1 LDLAKQIN
9 RTNEQTKPTNKLK
22 RTTKLTMSS
31 PHCEIQNASKK
42 LIDDLNSLIND
53 MVIVEEM
60 PVEMPD
66 DRSFIITP
74 IAKKYKKEGP
84 DSKKDYE
91 EQIQRDLAGELVMWD
106 DTKRNSSKIG
116 DYFGFYRYKKH
127 VSIRIINE
135 IKNPY
140 QRLET
145 WSQNVGQG
153 ERNVLIL
160 SDEIIKIDWDKWIEL
175 EGAKRCMG
183 TQAVKKN
190 IDVIK
195 RYINTH

>member
-1 LDLAKQIN
+1 
-9 RTNEQTKPTNKLK
+9 
-22 RTTKLTMSS
+22 MSS

-53 MVIVEEM
+53 IVVEEM
-60 PVEMPD
+60 SVDEMSVEEMSVEMSVEEMPD

-74 IAKKYKKEGP
+74 IAKKYKKVGP
-84 DSKKDYE
+84 DSKRDYE
-91 EQIQRDLAGELVMWD
+91 EQIQRDLAGESVMWD
-106 DTKRNSSKIG
+106 DTKRNSSRIG

-127 VSIRIINE
+127 ISIRIINE
-135 IKNPY
+135 IKNPS

-160 SDEIIKIDWDKWIEL
+160 SDEIIKMDWDKWIEL

-183 TQAVKKN
+183 TQSVKKN